1 MPWIH
6 PPEWCPLEMPSVS
19 TFHRKSIIYHNQL
32 AFFKISICLLEL
44 LRSFC
49 PLLTWPEKGA
59 KLPSKAR
66 VKWWHFGWI
75 PNLDELRPQKMRY
88 KIAPDL
94 HVDFLRENAN
104 IIVLKI
110 HTQYHKSN
118 LLGHFSKLFLRSWI
132 AWPSWLRRTLLEEV
146 ELKRTLLQL
155 KAKPD
160 HRQPRQLSRN

>member
-1 MPWIH
+1 
-6 PPEWCPLEMPSVS
+6 
-19 TFHRKSIIYHNQL
+19 
-32 AFFKISICLLEL
+32 
-44 LRSFC
+44 
-49 PLLTWPEKGA
+49 
-59 KLPSKAR
+59 
-66 VKWWHFGWI
+66 
-75 PNLDELRPQKMRY
+75 MRY

-118 LLGHFSKLFLRSWI
+118 LLGHFLKLFLRSWI